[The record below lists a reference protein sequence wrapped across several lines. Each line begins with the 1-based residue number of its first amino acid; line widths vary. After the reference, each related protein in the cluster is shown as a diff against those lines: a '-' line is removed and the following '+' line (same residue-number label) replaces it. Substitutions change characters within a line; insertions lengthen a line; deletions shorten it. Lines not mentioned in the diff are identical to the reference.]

1 MKSRL
6 PLVLAL
12 VGVFGAGLTSMAIDA
27 CADPAGP
34 PPVDQA
40 APDSPD
46 HFKLTDADRAAF
58 LEARIAALHAGL
70 TLTPAQEK
78 LWPPFET
85 ALRDTHKVIA
95 AQRAARQSG
104 PRPADPVAWL
114 QRMSANTVE
123 RGEALKKLADAAA
136 PLYAALGDDQKHRV
150 PFLLHAARFHF
161 MCGHFFGW
169 HDAVDHDDHEG
180 DWRDREDHHPGMGMN
195 MDHPGM
201 EIDHRGMEMDH
212 NQDNDGP
219 DDEGPQ

>member
-1 MKSRL
+1 
-6 PLVLAL
+6 
-12 VGVFGAGLTSMAIDA
+12 
-27 CADPAGP
+27 
-34 PPVDQA
+34 
-40 APDSPD
+40 
-46 HFKLTDADRAAF
+46 
-58 LEARIAALHAGL
+58 
-70 TLTPAQEK
+70 
-78 LWPPFET
+78 
-85 ALRDTHKVIA
+85 LRDTHKVIA

-201 EIDHRGMEMDH
+201 EMDHHGMEMDH